1 MHSNIKVYTH
11 IEHTSTHTQTQTDVY
26 INLYIDTHIQH
37 TNKHVCTHTTTHA
50 HTIMY
55 AHIHTQGT
63 AAPWLPSAAD
73 PANANTPVHG
83 GAPYPPTTGTGTTQ
97 GTQVE
102 ARGPVRGAASAR
114 GAVDAG
120 KGVGEGEASAGA
132 GGAVDAG
139 KGVGEGAAS
148 AGAGGA
154 VNAGKGVGE
163 GTASAGVGGAVNAGK
178 GVDGA
183 AGSAISGRAAMP
195 GTFQHSSRTFRELA
209 PPAITPAVNP
219 STAADTLTGVG
230 AVRQGEML
238 RATGISGERFVSYEW
253 DYFLTFSASC
263 LSLWEVKVTTQNP
276 PWLKRP
282 SGVFAFS
289 RIKLIWGDRCV
300 GAVS

>member
-1 MHSNIKVYTH
+1 M
-11 IEHTSTHTQTQTDVY
+11 
-26 INLYIDTHIQH
+26 
-37 TNKHVCTHTTTHA
+37 
-50 HTIMY
+50 
-55 AHIHTQGT
+55 
-63 AAPWLPSAAD
+63 
-73 PANANTPVHG
+73 
-83 GAPYPPTTGTGTTQ
+83 
-97 GTQVE
+97 
-102 ARGPVRGAASAR
+102 RGAASAR
-114 GAVDAG
+114 
-120 KGVGEGEASAGA
+120 
-132 GGAVDAG
+132 GAVDAG